1 MYKPVVDFIHGLYH
15 SDEFVPL
22 HAPCFIGNEKKYLNE
37 CIDTTF
43 VSSVGNLRRWL
54 LIIQEQQRQ

>member
-15 SDEFVPL
+15 SDDFVPL

-37 CIDTTF
+37 CNRYNICF
-43 VSSVGNLRRWL
+43 ECR
-54 LIIQEQQRQ
+54 